1 MKTIV
6 ISLLVAALSIAT
18 PASPAR
24 ADSQEAAGL
33 LAGIVAIGLMARAI
47 NERNAAD
54 RAEAE
59 AEAGVLPDAVT
70 RNDAW
75 RPYRVNPRAAQAQ
88 LLPETCLIDGHRGLD
103 TALYDRRCLERTAAR
118 PGDLPDY
125 CELKIRTDRGWRAA
139 YGESCLMR
147 EGFRP
152 EYRWA
157 RR

>member
-24 ADSQEAAGL
+24 ADSQEASGL
-33 LAGIVAIGLMARAI
+33 LAGIVAIGLIARAI

-54 RAEAE
+54 RTTTED
-59 AEAGVLPDAVT
+59 AGKPEAVT

-75 RPYRVNPRAAQAQ
+75 RPFRVDPQAAQAQ

-118 PGDLPDY
+118 PGDLPGY

-157 RR
+157 RH

>member
-18 PASPAR
+18 PTSPAR
-24 ADSQEAAGL
+24 ADTQEAAGL

-47 NERNAAD
+47 NERKAED
-54 RAEAE
+54 RARAEEEAR
-59 AEAGVLPDAVT
+59 AELVT

-75 RPYRVNPRAAQAQ
+75 RPYRVDPRAAQAQ
-88 LLPETCLIDGHRGLD
+88 LLPETCLLDGQAGLD
-103 TALYDRRCLERTAAR
+103 AALYDRRCLDRSAAR
-118 PGDLPDY
+118 PGDLPDH
-125 CELKIRTDRGWRAA
+125 CELKIRTDRGWRSA

-157 RR
+157 RH

>member
-18 PASPAR
+18 PSSPAK
-24 ADSQEAAGL
+24 ADTQEAAGL

-47 NERNAAD
+47 NDRNAAD

-59 AEAGVLPDAVT
+59 EQARVGAVT

-75 RPYRVNPRAAQAQ
+75 RPYRVDPRTAKAQ
-88 LLPETCLIDGHRGLD
+88 LLPETCLIDGPSRLD
-103 TALYDRRCLERTAAR
+103 TALYDRRCLQRSAAR

-125 CELKIRTDRGWRAA
+125 CELKVRTDRGWQSA
-139 YGESCLMR
+139 YGETCLMR

-157 RR
+157 RH

>member
-1 MKTIV
+1 MKTIL
-6 ISLLVAALSIAT
+6 ISILVAALSIAT
-18 PASPAR
+18 PTSPAR

-54 RAEAE
+54 RAKAEEAAQVE
-59 AEAGVLPDAVT
+59 AVT
-70 RNDAW
+70 RNDVW
-75 RPYRVNPRAAQAQ
+75 RPYRIDPRAAQAQ
-88 LLPETCLIDGHRGLD
+88 LLPGTCLIDGDRGVD
-103 TALYDRRCLERTAAR
+103 TALYDRRCLQRSAAR
-118 PGDLPDY
+118 PGDLPGH

-139 YGESCLMR
+139 YGETCLMR

-157 RR
+157 RH

>member
-6 ISLLVAALSIAT
+6 ISFLVAALSIAT
-18 PASPAR
+18 PTSPAR
-24 ADSQEAAGL
+24 ADSQETAGL

-59 AEAGVLPDAVT
+59 DAAEPEAVT
-70 RNDAW
+70 RNDGW
-75 RPYRVNPRAAQAQ
+75 RPYRVDPRAAQAQ

-103 TALYDRRCLERTAAR
+103 TALYDRRCLQRSAAR

-157 RR
+157 RH